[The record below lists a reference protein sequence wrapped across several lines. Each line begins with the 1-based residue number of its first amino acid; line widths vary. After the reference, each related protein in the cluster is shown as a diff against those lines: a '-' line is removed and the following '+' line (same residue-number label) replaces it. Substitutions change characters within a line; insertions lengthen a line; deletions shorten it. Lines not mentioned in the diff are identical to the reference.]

1 MERTRQAV
9 SAQLAAMGVAR
20 FELGVFMRAPSI
32 EAVTARLSRLPPGSD
47 TGREGG
53 GGERT
58 RARWLPSIASRP
70 SASPTGRLAVISPGW
85 IGRWPGIWPGRDT
98 HPR

>member
-53 GGERT
+53 GG
-58 RARWLPSIASRP
+58 
-70 SASPTGRLAVISPGW
+70 
-85 IGRWPGIWPGRDT
+85 
-98 HPR
+98 